1 MPSDDLSKQLSIPA
15 LALPY
20 ELTAE
25 IFIHCLPFHR
35 RIRPY
40 RRCIPLRLSQVC
52 SQWREAALA
61 TPQLWSSIYI
71 ELTRSADGGAS
82 LDSDDTVPEPED
94 GLSMLFDG
102 TEPEPEDRLSRLSDP
117 ESDPEYIHDI
127 LELWFAR
134 AAGYPLSITLL
145 CDTRAVSV
153 PSRIMAL
160 VAAHSGHWGRVELQ
174 VNADDFSTFNE
185 IPGPFPRLRSLIIRP
200 IGHALDLQT
209 VNALREAPNLTAANL
224 SLVSRLGALPGS
236 LTALQTIYWHEVD
249 DSGHSPIFE
258 QLPQLRHLS
267 TIVEYA
273 THQRM
278 IRMHGRGA
286 PPVVLPTLQS
296 LLIKDSPYLLDRLHT
311 PALQFLGGRFHP
323 TPLIAFLSRSARYL
337 THLSIDITIW
347 YFGGGDA
354 ELADCLMVVPT
365 LTTLDLVFRDYRAR
379 LPRYACLE
387 RADLLPRLQQLFI
400 TDGLHRGT
408 TAPFLAVV
416 RVRPALIH
424 AELHMRPRHE
434 HLRFAPP
441 KQDVLRELEALVA
454 HGKNIRITAPN
465 YAWPLHSDDDRD
477 VVDMPDY
484 NIFTLGSYRF
494 RSHFF
499 SPFD

>member
-1 MPSDDLSKQLSIPA
+1 MSSNESCKLFIPV

-25 IFIHCLPFHR
+25 IFIHCLPFLR

-61 TPQLWSSIYI
+61 TPQLWTSIYI
-71 ELTRSADGGAS
+71 EVTRSPDGGARV
-82 LDSDDTVPEPED
+82 DSGDTNPEPED

-102 TEPEPEDRLSRLSDP
+102 TEPEPEDHLSTDH
-117 ESDPEYIHDI
+117 IHDI
-127 LELWFAR
+127 LELWFTR
-134 AAGYPLSITLL
+134 AAGYPLSITLI
-145 CDTRAVSV
+145 CGSQAVSV

-160 VAAHSGHWGRVELQ
+160 VAAHSGHWGRIELQ

-185 IPGPFPRLRSLIIRP
+185 IPGPFPGLRSLAIRQ
-200 IGHALDLQT
+200 IGHALDLHT
-209 VNALREAPNLTAANL
+209 VNALREAPNLTAANFPL
-224 SLVSRLGALPGS
+224 CSQSTALPRS

-249 DSGHSPIFE
+249 GHSPIFE

-267 TIVEYA
+267 TIVEDRA
-273 THQRM
+273 HQAL
-278 IRMHGRGA
+278 IRRHGRGTVPLA
-286 PPVVLPTLQS
+286 LPTLQS
-296 LLIKDSPYLLDRLHT
+296 LLIKDSPYLLDRLDT
-311 PALQFLGGRFHP
+311 PALQFLGVGGQFHP
-323 TPLIAFLSRSARYL
+323 TPLIAFLSRSARHL
-337 THLSIDITIW
+337 THLSLNIY
-347 YFGGGDA
+347 YFEGGYA

-365 LTTLDLVFRDYRAR
+365 LTTLDLVLFDYRAR

-387 RADLLPRLQQLFI
+387 RAGLLPRLQRLVI
-400 TDGLHRGT
+400 TDGLHRDT

-416 RVRPALIH
+416 RARPALIH

-441 KQDVLRELEALVA
+441 KQGVLRELEALVA

-484 NIFTLGSYRF
+484 SIFTLGSYRF